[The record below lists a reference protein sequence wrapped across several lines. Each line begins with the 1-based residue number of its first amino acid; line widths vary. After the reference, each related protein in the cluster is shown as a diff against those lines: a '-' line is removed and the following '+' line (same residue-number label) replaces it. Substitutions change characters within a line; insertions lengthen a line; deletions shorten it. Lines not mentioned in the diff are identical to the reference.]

1 MNYDFAKVRIIRI
14 LISVKF
20 AVTMHIPDGYLS
32 PQTYVPLFGA
42 FVGVASVAVRKVK
55 KDLAA
60 RNIPY
65 LGMAAAFSFII
76 MMFNLPVPGG
86 TPGHAVGSAVI
97 AILFG
102 PWAAM
107 IAVSVALII
116 QALVFGDGGI
126 TAIGANCFNMAVF
139 MPFAAWYIFKLFGN
153 NPARK
158 SRVFIAA
165 FISGYLSLVLAAIL
179 TAIEFGIQPMIA
191 STADGKALYCPYDL
205 SIAIPAMAIEHLL
218 LFGIAE
224 GLITAFIIRYF
235 LKNEPGLIYAFAK
248 RDWHEDE

>member
-1 MNYDFAKVRIIRI
+1 
-14 LISVKF
+14 
-20 AVTMHIPDGYLS
+20 MHIPDGYLS
-32 PQTYVPLFGA
+32 PQTYVPLIVVYVPLA
-42 FVGVASVAVRKVK
+42 AIAVKKVK
-55 KDLAA
+55 QEVSA

-76 MMFNLPVPGG
+76 MMFNLPIPGG
-86 TPGHAVGSAVI
+86 TTGHAVGSAVI

-139 MPFAAWYIFKLFGN
+139 MPFAAYYIFKLFSN
-153 NPARK
+153 SSIK
-158 SRVFIAA
+158 KTRVSFAA
-165 FISGYLSLVLAAIL
+165 FLSGYLSLVLAAIL
-179 TAIEFGIQPMIA
+179 TATEFGIQPIIA
-191 STADGKALYCPYDL
+191 STVDGKALYCPYDL

-218 LFGIAE
+218 FFGIIE
-224 GLITAFIIRYF
+224 GFITALVVGYF
-235 LKNEPGLIYAFAK
+235 LRNDPGLIYAFK
-248 RDWHEDE
+248 KGGKDENR